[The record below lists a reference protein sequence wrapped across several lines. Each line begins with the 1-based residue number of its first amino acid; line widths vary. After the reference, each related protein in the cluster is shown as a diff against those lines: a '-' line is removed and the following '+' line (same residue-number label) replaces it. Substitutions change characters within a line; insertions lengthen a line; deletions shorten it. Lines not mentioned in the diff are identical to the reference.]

1 MKPETIK
8 ILIPILIV
16 VVIALTVVLF
26 VISKKKKTQAEQPIH
41 KDYDPSI
48 DGTVNKPEE
57 AVQQVETTPA
67 AAPTPVVEES
77 KQEPELNFESKPDMP
92 QLSGETQTTVAP
104 EVPTVT
110 ETPTV
115 DTTPIMEV
123 PTTPVVE
130 ATVSMP
136 TENPVIPEVPVIDEP
151 VTVPVVETPGGSST
165 PVVESDPVVESPAV
179 VDTTP
184 IMEVPTTPVVEQS
197 TPVVSNEPVVVPTL
211 EIPQEPAVETPK
223 FENVGMVAEP
233 VIEAAPVVE
242 SPVIVPEPVPV
253 IEEPVIV
260 PEPVPEVAQTAQV
273 QVLDNYEITL
283 PEEQKAIEVSQ
294 NMSEQNIEKGPMFVT
309 DTPVVEQPVVV
320 ETTPEPIAIDVPEIE
335 EIQ

>member
-16 VVIALTVVLF
+16 VVIALLVVLF

-48 DGTVNKPEE
+48 EGTVNKPEE

-115 DTTPIMEV
+115 NTTPIMEV
-123 PTTPVVE
+123 PTTPVAE

-151 VTVPVVETPGGSST
+151 VTV
-165 PVVESDPVVESPAV
+165 
-179 VDTTP
+179 
-184 IMEVPTTPVVEQS
+184 PVVEQS

-211 EIPQEPAVETPK
+211 EIPQEPAVETPT

-233 VIEAAPVVE
+233 VVEAAPVVE
-242 SPVIVPEPVPV
+242 APVMVPEPVPV

>member
-16 VVIALTVVLF
+16 VVIALLVVLF

-48 DGTVNKPEE
+48 EGTVNKPEE

-115 DTTPIMEV
+115 NTTPIMEV
-123 PTTPVVE
+123 PTTPVAE

-151 VTVPVVETPGGSST
+151 VTVPVVETPGGAST
-165 PVVESDPVVESPAV
+165 PVV
-179 VDTTP
+179 
-184 IMEVPTTPVVEQS
+184 
-197 TPVVSNEPVVVPTL
+197 
-211 EIPQEPAVETPK
+211 
-223 FENVGMVAEP
+223 
-233 VIEAAPVVE
+233 EAAPVVE
-242 SPVIVPEPVPV
+242 APVMVPEPVPV